1 MKVRSMR
8 GKPLDISYFL
18 AAYGDKPALGN
29 AKMNA
34 RGDIIGPGGKVVKT
48 NEQMMKEYNRS
59 NPKAVS
65 KQVSLKNISSEVFN
79 NPVSPADAVKQA
91 KQAKQAQPEVIL
103 EHPVK
108 KNRKLVDPDAGQI

>member
-34 RGDIIGPGGKVVKT
+34 RGDIIGPGGKVIKT
-48 NEQMMKEYNRS
+48 NAQMMSEYNRS

-79 NPVSPADAVKQA
+79 NPISPADAVKQA
-91 KQAKQAQPEVIL
+91 KQKQPEVIL